1 MTHPPI
7 LNRPLPPS
15 APRPD
20 APPKPTPEQAA
31 VIERTRRTKAAE
43 AVHRAIARTVR

>member
-1 MTHPPI
+1 MTHI
-7 LNRPLPPS
+7 LNRRAPVL

-31 VIERTRRTKAAE
+31 VIERTRRTKRDE
-43 AVHRAIARTVR
+43 AVHRAIGRTVR